1 MDFYLGTQRLNGYM
15 VTSHYGITY
24 VMVVW
29 AVSEKK
35 EILSSH
41 CIDRDI

>member
-15 VTSHYGITY
+15 VVSHCDITY

-29 AVSEKK
+29 AVSKKK